1 MYEVVI
7 LVVDQVSVVSK
18 IGIGIMMI
26 IVDDVNEYFLDCLIS
41 VEVVVSFLFI
51 IGLDVYMV
59 ICIDQDLF
67 GLYGNIV
74 YMINV
79 GNINMDFWIELDG
92 WVVFNKLLSDVNY

>member
-7 LVVDQVSVVSK
+7 LVVDQVSVGSN

-26 IVDDVNEYFLDCLIS
+26 MVDDVNEYFLDCLIS
-41 VEVVVSFLFI
+41 VEVVVSLLFI

>member
-7 LVVDQVSVVSK
+7 LVVDQVSVGSK

-26 IVDDVNEYFLDCLIS
+26 MVDDVNEYFLDCLIS
-41 VEVVVSFLFI
+41 VEVVLSFLFI

>member
-7 LVVDQVSVVSK
+7 LVVDQVSVESK

-92 WVVFNKLLSDVNY
+92 WVLFNKLLSDVNY

>member
-51 IGLDVYMV
+51 IGLDVYRV

-92 WVVFNKLLSDVNY
+92 WVLFNKLLSDVNY

>member
-7 LVVDQVSVVSK
+7 LVVDMVSVESK

-59 ICIDQDLF
+59 ICID
-67 GLYGNIV
+67 
-74 YMINV
+74 
-79 GNINMDFWIELDG
+79 
-92 WVVFNKLLSDVNY
+92 

>member
-7 LVVDQVSVVSK
+7 LVVDQVSVGSK

-26 IVDDVNEYFLDCLIS
+26 MVDDVNEYFLDCLIS

-74 YMINV
+74 YIINV

>member
-7 LVVDQVSVVSK
+7 LVVDQVSVGSK

>member
-7 LVVDQVSVVSK
+7 LVVDQVSVESK

>member
-7 LVVDQVSVVSK
+7 LVVDWVSVESK

-59 ICIDQDLF
+59 ICID
-67 GLYGNIV
+67 
-74 YMINV
+74 
-79 GNINMDFWIELDG
+79 
-92 WVVFNKLLSDVNY
+92 

>member
-7 LVVDQVSVVSK
+7 LVVDQVSVGSK

-51 IGLDVYMV
+51 IGLDFYMV

>member
-7 LVVDQVSVVSK
+7 LVVDQVSVGSK

-92 WVVFNKLLSDVNY
+92 WVVFNKLLNDVNY

>member
-7 LVVDQVSVVSK
+7 LVVDQVSVESK

-26 IVDDVNEYFLDCLIS
+26 IVNDVNEYFLDCLIS
-41 VEVVVSFLFI
+41 VEVVVSLLFI

>member
-7 LVVDQVSVVSK
+7 LVVDQVSVGSK

-26 IVDDVNEYFLDCLIS
+26 MVDDVNEYFLDCLIS
-41 VEVVVSFLFI
+41 VEVVLSFLFI
-51 IGLDVYMV
+51 IGLDIYMV